1 MLCATADSR
10 AMTLSALI
18 GEILD
23 AFAAERRIELPHARG
38 PSTAAL
44 RELAR
49 VGNNLNQI
57 VHAAHL
63 MRLHLLEAEARHC
76 LAAVHS
82 AIDRL

>member
-1 MLCATADSR
+1 MLLASADSR

-18 GEILD
+18 AEILD
-23 AFAAERRIELPHARG
+23 AFAGDRRIELPHAKG

-49 VGNNLNQI
+49 VGNNVNQI
-57 VHAAHL
+57 AHQAQL
-63 MRLHLLEAEARHC
+63 MRLHLLEAEARRC
-76 LAAVHS
+76 LASVNA